1 MISKNLIYSIILFFV
16 LFAGFN
22 ITTSVNLIPSGDVVP
37 ATLLPYSV
45 LYEHTLSFD
54 YFSDQIHLN
63 PGLDYS
69 FSSINGHYFSI
80 FPIVTPI
87 LAIPVYAVLYSI
99 YSLLGL
105 TAQLWEMALWG
116 KIAASCIC
124 AFSGVVFYHVMK
136 RFVTGNFALLATFVY
151 AFATSTWSVSSQ
163 ALWQHGT
170 MELIIILLFYFVIKN

>member
-1 MISKNLIYSIILFFV
+1 MISKNLI
-16 LFAGFN
+16 
-22 ITTSVNLIPSGDVVP
+22 
-37 ATLLPYSV
+37 
-45 LYEHTLSFD
+45 
-54 YFSDQIHLN
+54 
-63 PGLDYS
+63 
-69 FSSINGHYFSI
+69 
-80 FPIVTPI
+80 
-87 LAIPVYAVLYSI
+87 YSI

-151 AFATSTWSVSSQ
+151 AFATSTLSVSSQ